1 MNHLKKIVGIN
12 LNFLEKNKINIT
24 VYHKKDFLWYEDK
37 FRRQNENINLSLII
51 HNLSK
56 EKNYSD
62 SLNQAFSWTKSEQC
76 FVIPTNKSYKGFQK
90 IDKFEVLL

>member
-1 MNHLKKIVGIN
+1 MVGIN

-24 VYHKKDFLWYEDK
+24 VNHKKDFLWYDDR

-51 HNLSK
+51 HNLPK

-76 FVIPTNKSYKGFQK
+76 FVIPTNKSYKDFQK